1 MGVLYHLQGHI
12 PQLGGYHCSKDHLIR
27 DLSSLWQ
34 DHKILQLCHQDLPW
48 DHCSL
53 EMSLIP
59 PSEVLFL
66 PVPLNHLF
74 NPQHL
79 VAVHRVKMM
88 KQ

>member
-1 MGVLYHLQGHI
+1 MGVLYLLQGHI

-27 DLSSLWQ
+27 DLSSFQQ
-34 DHKILQLCHQDLPW
+34 DHQILRLCHQDLLW
-48 DHCSL
+48 DHCSP

-66 PVPLNHLF
+66 LVPLNHLF

-79 VAVHRVKMM
+79 AAIRGILIM

>member
-1 MGVLYHLQGHI
+1 MGVLYHLQGRI
-12 PQLGGYHCSKDHLIR
+12 PQLGGYHHSKDHLIR

-34 DHKILQLCHQDLPW
+34 DHQILQLCHRDLSW

-53 EMSLIP
+53 EMRLIP
-59 PSEVLFL
+59 PSELLFL
-66 PVPLNHLF
+66 LVPLNHLF

-79 VAVHRVKMM
+79 VAVQGILMT